1 MNKISATYSE
11 AMNFWNKAFTLS
23 DEDKEKHNKNITADS
38 DPADLAISKSLA
50 EFVRSTLKGKN
61 KVLDYGCGEGWAGMS
76 IYKDG
81 CRDVTC
87 VDVAQG
93 AVETVKYIASLAQI
107 GDGFCARSIDAD
119 WLATVAD
126 NTYDGIVC
134 TNVIDVVPS
143 EISAYIAQHL
153 GRILSPG
160 GTAVIGMNYYKDL
173 SADPG
178 ANVEI
183 RNGNEVYMGGILRM
197 VSRTDDEW
205 RSIFEKH
212 FIVEQLEYYAWNS
225 ETVPKRRIFV
235 LKKK

>member
-11 AMNFWNKAFTLS
+11 AMDFWNKAFTLS
-23 DEDKEKHNKNITADS
+23 DEDREKHNKNITADS

-61 KVLDYGCGEGWAGMS
+61 KVLDYGCGEGWAGMC
-76 IYKDG
+76 IYRDG
-81 CRDVTC
+81 CRNVTC

-107 GDGFCARSIDAD
+107 GDGFCAHGIDAD

-143 EISAYIAQHL
+143 EISEYIAQHL
-153 GRILSPG
+153 GRILSPN

-183 RNGNEVYMGGILRM
+183 RNGNEVYMDGILRM

-212 FIVEQLEYYAWNS
+212 FVVEQLEYYAWNS

-235 LKKK
+235 LKRK